1 MSEPARNILIVG
13 VGGQGILL
21 ASRLLAS
28 AAIEAGF
35 DVKIS
40 EVHGMA
46 QRGGSVVTHVRLGAR
61 VHSPLVETGT
71 ADVMVAFEKLEAL
84 RWLPF
89 ARPGATLIV
98 NDVEI
103 PPLPVILGAERYP
116 VDIAS
121 RLAAGGRCVVVVDAE
136 TMARAAGNARC
147 ANTAIMGVLARRLG
161 PEIAEERWRAAVSHV
176 APRGTADVNWK
187 AFSLGYTY
195 TSQKQTTYEGASSD
209 VLRQ

>member
-1 MSEPARNILIVG
+1 MSEPTRNVLIVG

-28 AAIEAGF
+28 AAIGAGF

-61 VHSPLVETGT
+61 VHSPLVEMGT
-71 ADVMVAFEKLEAL
+71 ADLMVAFERLEAL
-84 RWLPF
+84 RWLPY
-89 ARPGATLIV
+89 ARPGATVIV

-116 VDIAS
+116 MDITGK
-121 RLAAGGRCVVVVDAE
+121 LATGGRSVAVVDAE
-136 TMARAAGNARC
+136 AMARAAGNARC
-147 ANTAIMGVLARRLG
+147 ANTAIMGVFARRLG
-161 PEIAEERWRAAVSHV
+161 LEIAEERWRAAVSDV

-195 TSQKQTTYEGASSD
+195 TS
-209 VLRQ
+209 